1 MPKEK
6 ITFKVIGVHCA
17 ACALPLERVLN
28 RIESVK
34 ANVNFVLEKVFIE
47 YDPERVDIPKI
58 RKIIKDFG
66 YEILGDM

>member
-17 ACALPLERVLN
+17 ACAIPLERALN
-28 RIESVK
+28 KLGSVK

-47 YDPERVDIPKI
+47 YDSSLLAQ
-58 RKIIKDFG
+58 
-66 YEILGDM
+66 YCS

>member
-17 ACALPLERVLN
+17 ACAIPLEQTLN
-28 RIESVK
+28 KLESVK
-34 ANVNFVLEKVFIE
+34 ANVNFVLEKVFSE
-47 YDPERVDIPKI
+47 YDPERVDIRKI

-66 YEILGDM
+66 GDILGDM